1 MKKIEKI
8 ITTLLV
14 AIHSVR
20 CLTLNNIGSFAD
32 ASVAFDDSTG
42 DFYVAS
48 VIQTSNALLDGNYT
62 LMQEAETNTTYGFQA
77 SFLQVFNKPY
87 GFSDIGVTR
96 LQFDEKNRVFNQ
108 AQAQYFGTAN
118 DDTKPQIYAH
128 SGVMY
133 LTYETFGAV
142 FNTQEFACSL
152 GSTRKLVI
160 QVFNQINK
168 FQSTNCLALD
178 KVTYAANWDPF
189 QSMLGVMLY
198 DKAQS
203 KMVYRLY
210 GMYGFSYE
218 TSRVLDSS
226 SQSIFDTYNLKMLQS
241 ISSARDLVAVLGSA
255 NGDALFYMPYAEKSL
270 SNSPVLFTSFGDNSK
285 VESLSFDFGRKAVVV
300 AGFVKDQRKV
310 LMQSYFTGEAI
321 LNWQQSYFPMFGSP
335 IINLMLLDESKCL
348 AVQSSVTNQ
357 MLQTSLYNVTFYSDV
372 FLVNEEVSLVTR
384 EQFSQFLG
392 KLNMKFKMAAVG
404 YTNSGSPYASL
415 KIFKVPDPVV
425 ISIETT
431 STQSADTLSSTSDVV
446 PTVTSTT
453 SSFIVTTTTS
463 LYGVP
468 GVESSSLSSWNS
480 TLLSTSATFQ
490 VVTST
495 ISNSTTVS
503 AHVLSSTNSVNS
515 STAQTVTSSVSSLGT
530 RSTFIVLSTTLQPT
544 LVSTS
549 SMVSSTLST
558 SAEYRSSSTVI
569 VTSASG
575 LSSSAMVDQLVTTPI
590 ASQTEQIQS
599 SIDATSQTVSINVSS
614 TVLASIKSNN
624 LQVTSGTQ
632 TSVTA
637 ALKTSTN
644 DHGQITFGVGSQV
657 QISQSISIEATVST
671 TNNIGN
677 LGSQSAAGNMTPI
690 YYAAGA
696 AGAAVVGM
704 VGAAAFFQRRK
715 RARAYKKRVGAMN
728 TGNYMSTT
736 YTATQMAGATLPF
749 NNTTARPVGGTTMFG
764 GNTTMRTVVSDQK
777 EMSIPGFLLMQPNLD
792 FITDKVLGEGGFA
805 TVYAGQLLTP
815 DAMKRAG
822 SNKVAVKVIKPQPN
836 ATTEMIDEDQQA
848 FIQEVS
854 LLNFFSSNKLF
865 VKLVGFSQNPNTIVM
880 KFYEYGS
887 VEDVLNGKS
896 KSGQWSF
903 DLMIPLFCDIVEG
916 LSEMHKNGF
925 VHSDIKP
932 ANIMLGR
939 ESESERFHAVISD
952 FGITQIVSNK
962 ALLVSAFHVSKLQGA
977 SVNYAAPELLRKL
990 TNQSNQLDED
1000 ASAQNKLKLD
1010 VYAVSIMGYEMVTR
1024 TPAWAPRRDT
1034 EVIDAAL
1041 NGIRPQFPNQFM
1053 SLRHQDLRL
1062 TIVCSLI
1069 ERGWSS
1075 LPQDRPSMMEMQRE
1089 LMNLQ

>member
-32 ASVAFDDSTG
+32 ASVAFDDSNG

-48 VIQTSNALLDGNYT
+48 VIQTSNALLNGNYT
-62 LMQEAETNTTYGFQA
+62 LMQEAETKTTYGFSA
-77 SFLQVFNKPY
+77 SFLQVLNKPY
-87 GFSDIGVTR
+87 GLSDIGVTR

-118 DDTKPQIYAH
+118 DDTKPQIHAH

-203 KMVYRLY
+203 KIVYKLY

-226 SQSIFDTYNLKMLQS
+226 SQSIFDTYILKMLQS

-255 NGDALFYMPYAEKSL
+255 NGDALFYMPYSEKSL
-270 SNSPVLFTSFGDNSK
+270 TNSPVLFTSFGDNSK
-285 VESLSFDFGRKAVVV
+285 VESLSFDFSRQAVVV
-300 AGFVKDQRKV
+300 AGFVKGQRKV

-321 LNWQQSYFPMFGSP
+321 LNWQQSYFPMYGSP
-335 IINLMLLDESKCL
+335 FINLMLLDESKCL
-348 AVQSSVTNQ
+348 AVQSSLTNQ

-372 FLVNEEVSLVTR
+372 FLVNEEVSLVTQ

-392 KLNMKFKMAAVG
+392 KLNMNFKMAAVG

-415 KIFKVPDPVV
+415 KIFKVPEPVV

-431 STQSADTLSSTSDVV
+431 STQSSDTLSTTSDVV

-468 GVESSSLSSWNS
+468 GVESSSLSSQNS
-480 TLLSTSATFQ
+480 TQLSTSATFQ

-503 AHVLSSTNSVNS
+503 AHVLSSTKSVNS
-515 STAQTVTSSVSSLGT
+515 STAQTVTSSVLSLGT
-530 RSTFIVLSTTLQPT
+530 PSTFIVLSTALQPT

-549 SMVSSTLST
+549 SMVSSTLSSST
-558 SAEYRSSSTVI
+558 EYRSSSTDI
-569 VTSASG
+569 ATSASG
-575 LSSSAMVDQLVTTPI
+575 LSSSAMVDQSVTTPI

-599 SIDATSQTVSINVSS
+599 SIDAMSQIVSNNVSS

-624 LQVTSGTQ
+624 LQVTSSTQ

-715 RARAYKKRVGAMN
+715 RARAYKKRIGAMN

-749 NNTTARPVGGTTMFG
+749 NNTTARPVGATTMFG

-896 KSGQWSF
+896 KSSQWSF

-977 SVNYAAPELLRKL
+977 SVNYAAPELLKKL
-990 TNQSNQLDED
+990 TNQSNQLDEE

-1034 EVIDAAL
+1034 EVIEAAL
-1041 NGIRPQFPNQFM
+1041 SGIRPQFPNQFM